1 MYFNG
6 NQLLTF
12 TTERKLL
19 LGLRDYLQISTK
31 KKIQSSPTN
40 SILYDKDLVF

>member
-31 KKIQSSPTN
+31 KYKAAPQIQFYTIKI
-40 SILYDKDLVF
+40 